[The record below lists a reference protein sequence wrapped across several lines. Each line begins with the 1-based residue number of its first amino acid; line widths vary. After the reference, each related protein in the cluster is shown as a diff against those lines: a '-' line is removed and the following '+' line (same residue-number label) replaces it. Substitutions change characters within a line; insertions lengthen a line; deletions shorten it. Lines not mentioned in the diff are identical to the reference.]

1 MAMISD
7 LIESGRI
14 IDIILAL
21 VAAEALLLILVH
33 KFWGRGPQPSRLI
46 ANLAAGSSLLL
57 AVKAAL
63 LDAGPHVIAAMLL
76 VSLLAH
82 LWDLAMRWS

>member
-1 MAMISD
+1 MAVISD
-7 LIESGRI
+7 LIESGQI
-14 IDIILAL
+14 IDVILAL
-21 VAAEALLLILVH
+21 VALEALLLILVH
-33 KFWGRGPQPSRLI
+33 KMSGRGPSPSRLL

-63 LDAGPHVIAAMLL
+63 VDAGPHVIAAMLL

-82 LWDLAMRWS
+82 VWDLAMRWT